1 MGARGAQWH
10 RHSAG
15 SRVSE
20 VGDVNGYDLLTLL
33 PSIAC
38 GVANPLTS
46 IAHPEGV
53 SIMPDRVIW
62 HLPAIAWMGAGI
74 GALAAS
80 AILLWAYYGSAVF
93 FETIAAGLAS
103 CF

>member
-1 MGARGAQWH
+1 
-10 RHSAG
+10 
-15 SRVSE
+15 
-20 VGDVNGYDLLTLL
+20 
-33 PSIAC
+33 
-38 GVANPLTS
+38 
-46 IAHPEGV
+46 
-53 SIMPDRVIW
+53 MPDRVIW
-62 HLPAIAWMGAGI
+62 RLPAIAWMGAGI